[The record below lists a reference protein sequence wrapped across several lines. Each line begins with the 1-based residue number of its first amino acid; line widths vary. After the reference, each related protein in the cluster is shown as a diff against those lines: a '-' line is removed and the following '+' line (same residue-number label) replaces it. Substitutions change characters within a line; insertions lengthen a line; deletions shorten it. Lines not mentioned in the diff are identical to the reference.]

1 MKKKEST
8 LINMVVVLF
17 VTTLV
22 AGLTLGYV
30 NDLTLE
36 PKARARLAKKAN
48 ALKTVL
54 PAFDN
59 DPVPAVIRVKSGSSR
74 DSIEIYPAF
83 RGNGFA
89 GAAVTGASEK
99 GYSGLVKL
107 MVGFLPDGTI
117 NNIEVLEQKE
127 TPGLGT
133 KMKGEKFLRQF
144 RGKMKGEK
152 FLRQF
157 RGKDPSSF
165 NLKVEKDGGGV
176 DALAGATISTRAFS
190 EATQQAYDIFITHR
204 DSINEQDN

>member
-1 MKKKEST
+1 VIMKKKEST

-107 MVGFLPDGTI
+107 MVGFQPDGTI

-133 KMKGEKFLRQF
+133 
-144 RGKMKGEK
+144 KMKGEK

>member
-1 MKKKEST
+1 MIMKKKEST

-54 PAFDN
+54 PTFDN

-144 RGKMKGEK
+144 RGK
-152 FLRQF
+152 
-157 RGKDPSSF
+157 DPSSF

>member
-36 PKARARLAKKAN
+36 PMARARLAKKAN

-144 RGKMKGEK
+144 RGK
-152 FLRQF
+152 
-157 RGKDPSSF
+157 DPSSF

>member
-1 MKKKEST
+1 MIMKKKEST

-144 RGKMKGEK
+144 RGK
-152 FLRQF
+152 
-157 RGKDPSSF
+157 DPSSF

>member
-107 MVGFLPDGTI
+107 MVGFQPDGTI

-133 KMKGEKFLRQF
+133 
-144 RGKMKGEK
+144 KMKGEK